1 MALDSGVLAE
11 LHRLYPDLDPG
22 FFQTAEVEFERV
34 HCAGGTELMREG
46 AASDGLYLLINGRL
60 RASRLRADGSTQVLG
75 EIARGEMVGEM
86 SLLTEGVRTAT
97 VVAIRDSD
105 LLRLSND
112 TFFGLMQRH
121 PALTRQFYQL
131 LVRRLGR
138 AAPVE
143 RVSTV
148 ALLQRE
154 PGGRT
159 AAGLRALVAAI
170 SQAGDV
176 AVIDAAAV
184 ERALGEG
191 AARAEPGSPG
201 HARLATWLNEEE
213 RRHRLVVY
221 LADGEAGGGR
231 EGGAAAGAWTRRC
244 LRQADRVLVL
254 ADARSSPAPG
264 ALEAM
269 LDAAGLSAGAGV
281 AGSSAGVELVLIH
294 PAGDAEPS
302 GTAAW
307 LAPRRLRRHH
317 HLREGSATDLGRM
330 ARHLLGHSL
339 GLVLGGGGAKALA
352 HIGLLRALHE
362 AGIAYDIVG
371 GTSMGSTIGAL
382 AASGIAP
389 GEIER
394 RMRDALRHKPFSGL
408 TYPALAL
415 LNGRRLERA
424 MRGLFGDRSI
434 EDLWLKYFCVSC
446 NLSRLTVDV
455 HQQGPLRHWVRASNA
470 VPGIVPP
477 QLDGGEIHVDG
488 GLLNNLPADAM
499 RAAGASTVL
508 TCNVS
513 AAAPLTSDYDFG
525 NSPSGWNLLL
535 RRRAGA
541 KFPGLR
547 RILMRSV
554 LMASAAHAEN
564 MRGASDIY
572 FTPQVA
578 EYDIND
584 WDEADRLIEIGYRD
598 ACEAIPGWKLA
609 TA

>member
-22 FFQTAEVEFERV
+22 FFQTAEVEFERL

-46 AASDGLYLLINGRL
+46 AASDGLYLLVNGRL
-60 RASRLRADGSTQVLG
+60 RASRRRSDGSTQVLG
-75 EIARGEMVGEM
+75 EISRGEMVGEM

-159 AAGLRALVAAI
+159 AEGLRALVAAL
-170 SQAGDV
+170 SQADDV
-176 AVIDAAAV
+176 AVIDAAAA

-191 AARAEPGSPG
+191 AAGAEPGSPG

-221 LADGEAGGGR
+221 LAQGGTEGAGG
-231 EGGAAAGAWTRRC
+231 AAGAWTRRC

-254 ADARSSPAPG
+254 ADARAGAAPG
-264 ALEAM
+264 AFEAM
-269 LDAAGLSAGAGV
+269 LETAGMSAGL
-281 AGSSAGVELVLIH
+281 ELVLIH

-302 GTAAW
+302 GTSAW
-307 LAPRRLRRHH
+307 LRLPRLRRHH
-317 HLREGSATDLGRM
+317 HLREGSADDLRRM
-330 ARHLLGHSL
+330 ARHLLGRSL

-389 GEIER
+389 DEIER

-477 QLDGGEIHVDG
+477 QLDHGEIHVDG

-525 NSPSGWNLLL
+525 SSPSGWNLLL

-554 LMASAAHAEN
+554 LMASAAHAES

-572 FTPQVA
+572 FTPHVA

-609 TA
+609 AA